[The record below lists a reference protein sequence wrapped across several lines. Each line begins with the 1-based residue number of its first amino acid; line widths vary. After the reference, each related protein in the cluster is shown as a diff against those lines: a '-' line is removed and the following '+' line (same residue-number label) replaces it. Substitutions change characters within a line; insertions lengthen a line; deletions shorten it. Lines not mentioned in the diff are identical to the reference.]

1 MLNEAVIRRVVGGAS
16 AMRKQLDH
24 ITEMA
29 KLPHVNV
36 QVLPFSAGVHPAM
49 EGAFRILGFP
59 ESADPDVVY
68 PGVILRYLMGRPQ
81 HMVLPCYLR
90 TARAYSA
97 AFSIRA
103 GSSGG
108 VSRSATLA
116 RGTTRSRSPLR
127 VAGVAWPLP
136 GVRM

>member
-68 PGVILRYLMGRPQ
+68 PGVILRYLMG
-81 HMVLPCYLR
+81 
-90 TARAYSA
+90 SA
-97 AFSIRA
+97 AAHGAALLPADCASVF
-103 GSSGG
+103 GCFFNQGG
-108 VSRSATLA
+108 
-116 RGTTRSRSPLR
+116 
-127 VAGVAWPLP
+127 
-136 GVRM
+136 